1 HFAKHNLA
9 LENRR
14 TYKLE
19 APDIGQLFHEAIKI
33 ITEWIQVE
41 RNDFKGLTKE
51 DAKQYANQYIEHL
64 APIMQHQILT
74 SSNRYKY
81 LQRKLSSIIAR
92 TTYILSEQARL
103 SGFSPVGMELAF
115 GMKGGLDP
123 LKIEL
128 PNGFELHLRG
138 QIDRVD
144 QAREGEQLY
153 LRIIDYKYLQRKL
166 SSIIARTTYILS
178 EQARLSGFSPVG
190 MELAFGMKGGLDPLK
205 IELPNG
211 FELHL
216 RGQID
221 RVDQAREGE
230 QLYLRIIDYK

>member
-1 HFAKHNLA
+1 
-9 LENRR
+9 
-14 TYKLE
+14 
-19 APDIGQLFHEAIKI
+19 
-33 ITEWIQVE
+33 
-41 RNDFKGLTKE
+41 
-51 DAKQYANQYIEHL
+51 
-64 APIMQHQILT
+64 QILT

-138 QIDRVD
+138 QIDRAD

-153 LRIIDYKYLQRKL
+153 LLIIDYKSTNQDLSMQKLIYVLSLQILSYLQVVL
-166 SSIIARTTYILS
+166 ARDEETHGLASEPAVVLYFYFLYYITKYYILVI
-178 EQARLSGFSPVG
+178 F
-190 MELAFGMKGGLDPLK
+190 
-205 IELPNG
+205 
-211 FELHL
+211 
-216 RGQID
+216 
-221 RVDQAREGE
+221 
-230 QLYLRIIDYK
+230 